1 MAARSGSASV
11 PSPRPAR
18 PHLAGPF
25 RRVLEPIDRTSEIL
39 FGLIMVLTFTG
50 SLSVA
55 QAGRDDVRAMLIGAL
70 GCNLA
75 WAIIDAVFYLMGCLE
90 EKNRDLV
97 TARTVRSASDPELG
111 RALIAD
117 SLPPLVA
124 AVVQPSELESMR
136 LRLNELPE
144 LPDHPRLDGDDWRAA
159 VGVFLLVFLVTF
171 PVTIPFMVMP
181 HAVSALRVSNTIAI
195 AMLFAMGYAA
205 GRRGGRR
212 RPWLMGVAMVILGA
226 ALVGLTIALGG

>member
-1 MAARSGSASV
+1 
-11 PSPRPAR
+11 
-18 PHLAGPF
+18 
-25 RRVLEPIDRTSEIL
+25 VLEPIDRTSEIL

-75 WAIIDAVFYLMGCLE
+75 WAIIDAVFYLMGCLA

-97 TARTVRSASDPELG
+97 TARAVRDAGDPERA

-124 AVVQPSELESMR
+124 AVVQPSELEAMR

-144 LPDHPRLDGDDWRAA
+144 LPDHPRLDGDDWRGA

-205 GRRGGRR
+205 GRRNGRR
-212 RPWLMGVAMVILGA
+212 RPWLMGISMVVLGVVLVA
-226 ALVGLTIALGG
+226 LTVALGG

>member
-97 TARTVRSASDPELG
+97 TARTELG
-111 RALIAD
+111 RAVIAD